1 MTIGA
6 SAGVITFI
14 NTRDPEKARAFYG
27 ETLGFK
33 FIADDGF
40 AHVFDLNG
48 TTLRIT
54 KIDNHVPQGHP
65 VLGWMVEDIEG
76 TIRRLVARDEARLH
90 AGERGAGARDLI
102 RAIDQE
108 RGVGLY
114 GVATYPVEPG
124 HGALPPWTRRR
135 CLDS

>member
-27 ETLGFK
+27 ETLGFR
-33 FIADDGF
+33 FVVDDGF

-54 KIDNHVPQGHP
+54 KIDNHVAQGHP
-65 VLGWMVEDIEG
+65 VLGWMVDDIEG
-76 TIRRLVARDEARLH
+76 TIRRLVAHGRKANLRLVVLL
-90 AGERGAGARDLI
+90 RQPSRKKI
-102 RAIDQE
+102 R
-108 RGVGLY
+108 RK
-114 GVATYPVEPG
+114 P
-124 HGALPPWTRRR
+124 
-135 CLDS
+135 